1 MLARN
6 PNRELWLAFSAILLI
21 TLGYLFVVILAGSIP
36 AASNFFGHSLGIL
49 GFILML
55 ATETLYTWRKRS
67 QSARWGRMADWLQFH
82 IFTGLVGPYLVL
94 LHTSWKF
101 NGLAGVVTLLTGVTV
116 ASGFIGRFI
125 YTAVPRSADG
135 AALEALE
142 LERLAA
148 DGEGELQAWL
158 ASRPV
163 QLRSLSAQ
171 LRALEGRS
179 ESGGDSLIS
188 RTLREWQLRW
198 RLWRFNRH
206 LDAETRRQARQIE
219 KLLKRQRQIRRQLAT
234 LALAR
239 RLLSLWHTIHIP
251 IGMALFAAAA
261 IHIVAA
267 IYYATLLHLP

>member
-148 DGEGELQAWL
+148 EGESELQAWL

-179 ESGGDSLIS
+179 ESGGNSLIS

-198 RLWRFNRH
+198 RLWRFNRR

-267 IYYATLLHLP
+267 IYYATLLRLP

>member
-267 IYYATLLHLP
+267 IYYATLLRLP

>member
-198 RLWRFNRH
+198 RLWRFNRR

-267 IYYATLLHLP
+267 IYYATLLRLP